1 LNLSTE
7 LGVLLQ
13 RGITVGSSWLTAK
26 SIEEDRA
33 LIARTREGDYA
44 AFETLYNKYKGQ
56 VYRTALAIVRDQ
68 GAAEDILQDCFI
80 RMYTHIEC
88 IDSSLP
94 LIPWLYRVTVN
105 LSYNWVTRRKKWLT
119 PLEAV
124 VDRLIMSPR
133 TSPEQVVEKNELQQA
148 VQEAIYTLNFD
159 QRVVLILFY
168 LTNFSIREIAYILD
182 VPEGTVKSR
191 LHYGRE
197 NLRRK
202 LLSDH
207 RFSVGMAYELP

>member
-1 LNLSTE
+1 ME
-7 LGVLLQ
+7 
-13 RGITVGSSWLTAK
+13 SSWVTAK
-26 SIEEDRA
+26 SIEEDRL
-33 LIARTREGDYA
+33 LIARTRGGDCT
-44 AFETLYNKYKGQ
+44 AFEALYNKYKGQ

-80 RMYTHIEC
+80 KVYTNIDR

-94 LIPWLYRVTVN
+94 LVPWLYRVTVN
-105 LSYNWVTRRKKWLT
+105 LSYNWVTRRKRWLT

-124 VDRLIMSPR
+124 IDRLNMHPR
-133 TSPEQVVEKNELQQA
+133 IAPEQAVEENELQQV
-148 VQEAIYTLNFD
+148 VQEAIYSLSFE

-191 LHYGRE
+191 LYYGRE
-197 NLRRK
+197 KLRQK
-202 LLSDH
+202 LLSDQ
-207 RFSVGMAYELP
+207 RLSLGVAYEWS

>member
-1 LNLSTE
+1 M
-7 LGVLLQ
+7 
-13 RGITVGSSWLTAK
+13 GSSWLTAK

-80 RMYTHIEC
+80 RMYTHIER

-124 VDRLIMSPR
+124 VDRLTMSPR
-133 TSPEQVVEKNELQQA
+133 TSPEQIVEENELQQA

-202 LLSDH
+202 LLSDY
-207 RFSVGMAYELP
+207 RFSTGMAYELP

>member
-1 LNLSTE
+1 MELSW
-7 LGVLLQ
+7 V
-13 RGITVGSSWLTAK
+13 TAK
-26 SIEEDRA
+26 SIEEDRL
-33 LIARTREGDYA
+33 LIARTRRGDYI
-44 AFETLYNKYKGQ
+44 AFESLYAKYKGQ

-80 RMYTHIEC
+80 KVYTNIDR

-94 LIPWLYRVTVN
+94 LVPWLYRVTVN
-105 LSYNWVTRRKKWLT
+105 LSYNWVTRRKRWLT

-124 VDRLIMSPR
+124 IDRLNMAPR
-133 TSPEQVVEKNELQQA
+133 ISPEQALEENELQRV
-148 VQEAIYTLNFD
+148 VQEAIYSLNFE

-197 NLRRK
+197 KLRQR
-202 LLSDH
+202 LLSDQ
-207 RFSVGMAYELP
+207 RLTPGVAYEWS